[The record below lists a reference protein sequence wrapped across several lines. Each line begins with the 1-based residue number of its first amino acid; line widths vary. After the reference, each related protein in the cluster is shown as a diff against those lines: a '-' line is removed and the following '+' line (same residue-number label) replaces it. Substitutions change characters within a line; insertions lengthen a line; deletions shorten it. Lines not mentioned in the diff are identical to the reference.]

1 LKQEFDYVRYGT
13 EDFRYYV
20 CCRVDFDNASKLNR
34 NKLNYQA
41 ACGELRR
48 SRQIVEGAMRLA
60 TRIFVIT
67 IIVAGLYLLVRNSVV
82 YKSLIAAG
90 SAFFAKAYGALTK
103 GEQ

>member
-1 LKQEFDYVRYGT
+1 MK
-13 EDFRYYV
+13 
-20 CCRVDFDNASKLNR
+20 
-34 NKLNYQA
+34 
-41 ACGELRR
+41 
-48 SRQIVEGAMRLA
+48 LA

-90 SAFFAKAYGALTK
+90 SAGFARAWGALTK